1 MHALRIVIC
10 FVLVWA
16 IMSMPP
22 YVQAAIEKQ
31 SDVNILNWKEA
42 DRIAAAM
49 YKDSVNGNMTNIHA
63 NMKNFTTVLSA
74 PGMFDH
80 MTYEQMKAIT
90 DSVIRFKQTFVAA
103 QQDEQKL
110 ERAAARLRLVI
121 DAVTH
126 EQDAMWRQYAT
137 VIMDEMKQMAN
148 AKSAAE
154 WKQVS
159 LQWLEHMDRLLPAAS
174 MDRSPE
180 VIEMASSMIAL
191 VNKGMRGE
199 VKHEDV
205 QRALKDYESVILDNL
220 FGSTKELETIA
231 PIVEEPIPMQVLIWL
246 GCIVTVTLAYVAY
259 QKYRYD
265 RNGIHNSPWARYK

>member
-22 YVQAAIEKQ
+22 YVQAAVNKQ

-42 DRIAAAM
+42 DRLAAAM

-63 NMKNFTTVLSA
+63 NMKSFTTVLSA

-90 DSVIRFKQTFVAA
+90 DSVIRFKQTLVAA
-103 QQDEQKL
+103 KQDEQQL

-126 EQDAMWRQYAT
+126 EQDAMWRQYAA
-137 VIMDEMKQMAN
+137 VIMDEMKQMAE
-148 AKSAAE
+148 AKSAVV

-174 MDRSPE
+174 VDRPTE

-191 VNKGMRGE
+191 VNKGIRDE

-205 QRALKDYESVILDNL
+205 QRALKDYESIILDNL
-220 FGSTKELETIA
+220 FGSTKDLETIA

-265 RNGIHNSPWARYK
+265 RDGIHNSPWDSL